1 MSRHKSFAKIWLA
14 YWLVKPMVPCR
25 KFLGRAKTHD
35 SGARPPSDRA
45 QPSGRTLTCK
55 GSDLA
60 DWAASHPPCLAPP
73 DGAGRGAQRARSP
86 RSHCWGGTEP
96 GASLRE
102 LMLPLPGLCAG
113 VVAPR
118 SRAAAAAS
126 ASAICAAVGF
136 VRAIWLPLAH
146 DHRHDRQGSFS
157 RLHAKHS
164 TVCGPYAAPRLPC
177 RWFQRLRASL
187 KEGEGFLLLYV

>member
-73 DGAGRGAQRARSP
+73 DGPGRGAQPARSP
-86 RSHCWGGTEP
+86 TSPAREARSEPGRVATLTSPSTRRAPAAVQANSMPPWLPIAHVITNVTTEP
-96 GASLRE
+96 KGR
-102 LMLPLPGLCAG
+102 GL
-113 VVAPR
+113 
-118 SRAAAAAS
+118 
-126 ASAICAAVGF
+126 
-136 VRAIWLPLAH
+136 
-146 DHRHDRQGSFS
+146 
-157 RLHAKHS
+157 
-164 TVCGPYAAPRLPC
+164 
-177 RWFQRLRASL
+177 
-187 KEGEGFLLLYV
+187 GEPDGRP

>member
-1 MSRHKSFAKIWLA
+1 
-14 YWLVKPMVPCR
+14 
-25 KFLGRAKTHD
+25 
-35 SGARPPSDRA
+35 
-45 QPSGRTLTCK
+45 
-55 GSDLA
+55 
-60 DWAASHPPCLAPP
+60 
-73 DGAGRGAQRARSP
+73 
-86 RSHCWGGTEP
+86 
-96 GASLRE
+96 
-102 LMLPLPGLCAG
+102 MLPLPGLCAG

-164 TVCGPYAAPRLPC
+164 TVCGPYAAPRLAC

-187 KEGEGFLLLYV
+187 KEGEGLFLLHVSPAPRGRRDDSCQDGAIKTGFTGSPSICFAIPVEDETLIRVLGDGIVDDAKRHQKLGRPRVSSR

>member
-73 DGAGRGAQRARSP
+73 DGPGRGAQPARSP
-86 RSHCWGGTEP
+86 TSPCQGGTERA
-96 GASLRE
+96 GAGDLDES
-102 LMLPLPGLCAG
+102 
-113 VVAPR
+113 
-118 SRAAAAAS
+118 
-126 ASAICAAVGF
+126 AAVQ
-136 VRAIWLPLAH
+136 ANSMPPW
-146 DHRHDRQGSFS
+146 
-157 RLHAKHS
+157 
-164 TVCGPYAAPRLPC
+164 
-177 RWFQRLRASL
+177 RASNCSFHH
-187 KEGEGFLLLYV
+187 KRHERA